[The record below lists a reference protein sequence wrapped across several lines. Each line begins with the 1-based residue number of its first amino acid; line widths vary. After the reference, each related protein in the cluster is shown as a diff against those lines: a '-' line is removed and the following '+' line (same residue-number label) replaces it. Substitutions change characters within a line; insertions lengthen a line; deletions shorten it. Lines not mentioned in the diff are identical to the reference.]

1 MRLLMQVVIPVEKG
15 NASVLDG
22 SMEAA
27 FNNFMNAAE
36 PSMAYFYLQDGKRA
50 ATFII
55 EETNQSKLM
64 GYNEALFAALNADI
78 SITPVLTQE
87 EISEHL

>member
-1 MRLLMQVVIPVEKG
+1 MRLMMQVLIPVEKG
-15 NASVLDG
+15 NSSVLDG

-27 FNNFMNAAE
+27 LNNFMKSAE
-36 PSMAYFYLQDGKRA
+36 PSAAYFYLSEGKRA
-50 ATFII
+50 ALFII
-55 EETNQSKLM
+55 EETEQSKLM

-78 SITPVLTQE
+78 SITPVLSRE

>member
-1 MRLLMQVVIPVEKG
+1 MRLLMQVLIPVEKG
-15 NASVLDG
+15 NASALDG

-27 FNNFMNAAE
+27 INNFMNAAE
-36 PSMAYFYLQDGKRA
+36 PSASYFYVQDGKRA
-50 ATFII
+50 ASFII
-55 EETNQSKLM
+55 DETNQSKLM

-78 SITPVLTQE
+78 RITPVLTQE

>member
-15 NASVLDG
+15 NASALDG

-27 FNNFMNAAE
+27 FNNFMNMAN
-36 PSMAYFYLQDGKRA
+36 PSVAYFFLHEGKRA
-50 ATFII
+50 ALFIF

-64 GYNEALFAALNADI
+64 NYNEALFAALNADI
-78 SITPVLTQE
+78 TITPVLSRE
-87 EISEHL
+87 EIREHL